1 MAESAFQVQY
11 RQEYIHGFEARQ
23 SLLRGS
29 VTTEA
34 VIKGNQATF
43 LIATSGGATTT
54 TRGLNGLIPAR
65 ADSLTQV
72 TATLT
77 EEHDL
82 ARKSGFNVFASQGNQ
97 RAIMQATSMAV
108 VNRTVDAQIITQLN
122 TGTVTPSATAVPIT
136 QRLVGHAK
144 AILGVNEVP
153 FDGNLFGLITPAAET
168 FMCEIEAFANSLYTG
183 KTPIPDA
190 ELAWDDKQKYYIWM
204 GVKWIVHPN
213 LPGVGT
219 SAEKCFMFH
228 RNAIGHAID
237 MSGLQARAG
246 YDEEQDYSWCRTSG
260 YMGAK
265 LLQNSGVVVIN
276 HDGSGL
282 AAA

>member
-1 MAESAFQVQY
+1 MAENAPQIQY
-11 RQEYIHGFEARQ
+11 RQEYIHGFEQRQ
-23 SLLRGS
+23 SLLRSS

-43 LIATSGGATTT
+43 LVADSGGATTT

-65 ADSLTQV
+65 ADNLSQV

-82 ARKSGFNVFASQGNQ
+82 ARKSGFNVFESQGDQ
-97 RAIMQATSMAV
+97 RAIMQNTSMAV
-108 VNRTVDAQIITQLN
+108 VNRRMDSQIITALA
-122 TGTVTPSATAVPIT
+122 TATVTPSATAVPLT
-136 QRLVGHAK
+136 QRLIGHAK
-144 AILGVNEVP
+144 SILGVAEVP
-153 FDGNLFGLITPAAET
+153 FDGNLFFVISPAAET
-168 FMCEIEAFANSLYTG
+168 YLNEIEGFANSLYG
-183 KTPIPDA
+183 GRTPLVNAD
-190 ELAWDDKQKYYIWM
+190 LAFDDKQKYYIWM
-204 GVKWIVHPN
+204 GLKIIVHPN
-213 LPGVGT
+213 ITGVGT
-219 SAEKCFMFH
+219 NAEKLYMFH

-237 MSGLQARAG
+237 RQGMQVFAD
-246 YDEEQDYSWCRTSG
+246 YDREQDYSWCRTSA

-265 LLQNSGVVVIN
+265 VLQNSGIVYIN